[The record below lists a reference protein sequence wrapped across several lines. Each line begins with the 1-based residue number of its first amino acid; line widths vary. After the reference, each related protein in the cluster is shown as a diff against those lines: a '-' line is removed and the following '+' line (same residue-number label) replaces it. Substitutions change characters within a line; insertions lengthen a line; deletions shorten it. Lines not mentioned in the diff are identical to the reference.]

1 MFITLMKNS
10 QRQTVEIAPEATAL
24 DLARFVKE
32 TAPHQSITCSI
43 NGTLTDLSTPLHEG
57 DSVELL
63 DFSHAK
69 AKEVFWHSSAHVLAQ
84 AVLHLYPNAIPT
96 IGPAIDNGF
105 YYDFANLEISD
116 ADFKKIEEEALKII
130 QQNLQPKKKIFA
142 SKEEALSFFEKNPF
156 KQELISDI
164 ATSGA
169 PLTGYYQGEFFDLC
183 RGPHLS
189 FLGKIKAF
197 HVTKTSGAYWKGDS
211 KKQVLTRL
219 YGISFP
225 DKKLLKE
232 YLEKLEEAKKR
243 DHKILGPQL
252 DLFSLK
258 EEGPGLPFIHPK
270 GMIIWNRL
278 IDFWRDI
285 HRSFGYVEIKTPSMM
300 VKNLWERSGHWANYR
315 ENMFTSTIEE
325 REFAIKPMNCPGGM
339 LFYKTHSHSYR
350 ELPFRVAEIGQVH
363 RYEPSGSLS
372 GLFRVRSFHQD
383 DAHIFMRPEDI
394 HEVILETLRL
404 VDTLYEPFGFTYTF
418 RLATKPAANTI
429 GTDADWELATSG
441 LKKALDTRGR
451 PYEVAEGDGAFYG
464 PKIDISIFDALGR
477 AWQCGTIQL
486 DMALP
491 ERFDLEYTDH
501 DGSRKRPIMIHRA
514 IFGSIER
521 FLGSL
526 IEFYAGKF
534 PLWLSPSQVA
544 IIPVADRHVPYAQ
557 TLAKEFYDA
566 RFEVHVDQSQES
578 VSKKIRNAQLLQYN
592 YLLTV
597 GDQEIETKT
606 VSVRTRD
613 MIVHG
618 QMALESLL
626 SLMKEER
633 SKKMLISPLGQTL
646 DNV

>member
-1 MFITLMKNS
+1 MFISFLKNS
-10 QRQTVEIAPEATAL
+10 EQQPIELAAEATAL
-24 DLARFVKE
+24 DLARLVHA
-32 TAPHQSITCSI
+32 TSPDQAITCTI
-43 NGTLTDLSTPLHEG
+43 NGTFSDLSSSLHEG
-57 DSVELL
+57 DVVQLF
-63 DFSHAK
+63 DFSHPK

-84 AVLHLYPNAIPT
+84 AVVALYPNAKPT

-105 YYDFANLEISD
+105 YYDFADLEISD
-116 ADFKKIEEEALKII
+116 ADFKKIEEEAQRII
-130 QQNLQPKKKIFA
+130 QLNIQPKRKVFA
-142 SKEEALSFFEKNPF
+142 SKEEALSFFENNPF
-156 KQELISDI
+156 KKELISDI
-164 ATSGA
+164 ATDDTS
-169 PLTGYYQGEFFDLC
+169 LTGYYQGDFFDLC

-189 FLGKIKAF
+189 YLGKIKAF
-197 HVTKTSGAYWKGDS
+197 HVMKTSGAYWKGDS
-211 KKQVLTRL
+211 KNQVLTRL

-258 EEGPGLPFIHPK
+258 EEGPGMPFIHPK

-278 IDFWRDI
+278 IDFWRDC
-285 HRSFGYVEIKTPSMM
+285 HRAFGYVEIKTPSMM
-300 VKNLWERSGHWANYR
+300 VKNLWEKSGHWANYR

-339 LFYKTHSHSYR
+339 LYYKTHAHSYR
-350 ELPFRVAEIGQVH
+350 EFPLRIAEIGQVH

-394 HEVILETLRL
+394 QDVILETLRL

-418 RLATKPAANTI
+418 RLATRPAANTI
-429 GTDADWELATSG
+429 GTDAEWEFSTSS
-441 LKKALDTRGR
+441 LKKALDTLGR
-451 PYEVAEGDGAFYG
+451 PYDIAEGDGAFYG
-464 PKIDISIFDALGR
+464 PKIDISVFDALGR

-486 DMALP
+486 DSALP

-501 DGSRKRPIMIHRA
+501 DGSRKRPIMTHRA

-521 FLGSL
+521 FFGSL

-544 IIPVADRHVPYAQ
+544 IIPVADRHIPYAQ
-557 TLAKEFYDA
+557 ALAKEFYA
-566 RFEVHVDQSQES
+566 ERFEVHVDQSQES
-578 VSKKIRNAQLLQYN
+578 VSKKIRNAQLMQYN

-597 GDQEIETKT
+597 GDQEVEKKNI
-606 VSVRTRD
+606 SVRTRD
-613 MIVHG
+613 MVVHG
-618 QMALESLL
+618 QMEISYLL
-626 SLMKEER
+626 SQMKEER
-633 SKKMLISPLGQTL
+633 SKKMLVSPLTK
-646 DNV
+646 NE